1 MGGGHRGGCP
11 VRLRS
16 AGPGSRACALAVGGG
31 GAGSRRSPS
40 RSGDR
45 REAEVVRPAGW
56 VWQGTG
62 QNFGEW
68 WGQQDTASRN
78 RWLQSREVWL
88 GFDKYGYQF
97 MPVDLEAWLVG
108 MRAGGTAAV
117 VRKMFKAMKDSGIAG
132 VKLSPEQMVVH
143 TTDGRRLAVRR

>member
-1 MGGGHRGGCP
+1 
-11 VRLRS
+11 
-16 AGPGSRACALAVGGG
+16 
-31 GAGSRRSPS
+31 
-40 RSGDR
+40 
-45 REAEVVRPAGW
+45 